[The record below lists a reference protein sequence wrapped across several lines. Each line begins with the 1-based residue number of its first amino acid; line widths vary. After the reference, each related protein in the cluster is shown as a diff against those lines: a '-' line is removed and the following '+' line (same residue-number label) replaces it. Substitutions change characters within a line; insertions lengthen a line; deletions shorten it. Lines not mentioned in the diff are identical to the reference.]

1 LSLLEGFKFKSIQS
15 PIHKLDPRVKLA
27 MSFSIFLI
35 SMMYIEIQ
43 ISILL
48 LIIQLPIAYIAK
60 ILKEWI
66 KSLSSSLFLAA
77 FVFFMNIGVSYFSSG
92 YMLTIF
98 DIYNALALS
107 IRLITLFTAFSIFL
121 LTTTPDELGLVMN
134 SFRIPYD
141 FTFAF
146 IMAVRFVPVLVG
158 ELQTILDAQ
167 KSRGLEIEKGNLI
180 KRIKNLIPV
189 FIPLLVNVFRRSI
202 ELAEALEVKAFGASK
217 KRTNFKELKM
227 DKIDYILLIIIVIML
242 VIAIYARFIIIIKP
256 LIA

>member
-1 LSLLEGFKFKSIQS
+1 MSFFEGFKFKAIKS
-15 PIHKLDPRVKLA
+15 PIHELDPRVKLA

-48 LIIQLPIAYIAK
+48 LFIQLPIAYIAK
-60 ILKEWI
+60 VLKEWV

-92 YMLTIF
+92 YKITMF
-98 DIYNALALS
+98 DLYNAIALS
-107 IRLITLFTAFSIFL
+107 IRLIALFTAFSIFL
-121 LTTTPDELGLVMN
+121 LTTTPDELGLVMT
-134 SFRIPYD
+134 SFHIPYD

-167 KSRGLEIEKGNLI
+167 KSRGLEIEKGNII
-180 KRIKNLIPV
+180 KRTKNLIPV

-217 KRTNFKELKM
+217 KRTSFKELKM
-227 DKIDYILLIIIVIML
+227 YLIDYILLLIIIFILLM
-242 VIAIYARFIIIIKP
+242 AIYARFTIIIKP
-256 LIA
+256 LII